1 MNEKRRNWIVVL
13 VALGLFVGGFGP
25 LFLILDPLDLH
36 LVDRLSGD
44 FDAAALA
51 VPPESMVYVGVN
63 LLGAERERLEAV
75 GAQFAATGDGGILAE
90 MGLSLEEDVLPW
102 VGQYLGW
109 ALVNVEADS
118 FNQTAVFHWVLII
131 EARSTGPADDFLM
144 QLGQKWAA
152 RGGTTATTQR
162 YEGVDLTVFPDLAMG
177 RNGRLLLISS
187 DVATVQQAI
196 DAKNGRAIDETDVY
210 AEAVISLP
218 PSRLLTVF
226 VNGADLPTLR
236 DAASVLS
243 GTNLGFVPVADVYS
257 VGVGGFLVDA
267 GVRLDMATTYD
278 RAALSPGRL
287 AAVDS
292 VLAQPQTAAYFP
304 ANTIL
309 YLAGQPFSQTWAAFI
324 ETEGADV
331 AESMLLLGQR
341 FGFDPAAAIFPLLD
355 GVAAV
360 GLMPGSDGLLA
371 AQTGLNVEGVA
382 LLGTSQPDQVQQ
394 PLDGLL
400 AAIRAIPLP
409 IAKLT
414 DFPVGSGQVTEIE
427 ATLGSS
433 LRLAVGATDGYMV
446 VATTGTAAQS
456 LRFDNANTLAQTPA
470 FQQVVELY
478 ARENA
483 PTFYLDVAGLRG
495 AMREEGDEGL
505 TAVAASL
512 QPIHTIAANANV
524 VEGIALNRIYL
535 VLEK

>member
-51 VPPESMVYVGVN
+51 VPPESMAYVGVN
-63 LLGAERERLEAV
+63 LLGAERARLEAV
-75 GAQFAATGDGGILAE
+75 GAQFAAAGDGGILAE
-90 MGLSLEEDVLPW
+90 LGLSLEQDVLPW
-102 VGQYLGW
+102 VGQYAGW
-109 ALVNVEADS
+109 ALVDVEADS
-118 FNQTAVFHWVLII
+118 FNQTAVSHWVLII
-131 EARSTGPADDFLM
+131 EARSTGPADDFLVR
-144 QLGQKWAA
+144 LAGKWTA
-152 RGGTTATTQR
+152 RGGAAATSQS
-162 YEGVDLTVFPDLAMG
+162 YEGVDLTVFPDLVLG

-187 DVATVQQAI
+187 DVATMQQSI
-196 DAKNGRAIDETDVY
+196 DAKNGRAIDETDTY

-236 DAASVLS
+236 DAASVWTE
-243 GTNLGFVPVADVYS
+243 TNLGFVPVADVYTI
-257 VGVGGFLVDA
+257 GVGGFLVDA
-267 GVRLDMATTYD
+267 GIRLDMATTYD

-287 AAVDS
+287 AALDS
-292 VLAQPQTAAYFP
+292 VMGGTSEATTAVYFP

-324 ETEGADV
+324 ETEGADM
-331 AESMLLLGQR
+331 AESMLLLGQQ
-341 FGFDPAAAIFPLLD
+341 FGFDPATAVFPLLD
-355 GVAAV
+355 GEAAV
-360 GLMPGSDGLLA
+360 GLIPGSDGLLA

-382 LLGTSQPDQVQQ
+382 LLGTSQPEQAQQ

-414 DFPVGSGQVTEIE
+414 DFPVGPGQVTELK
-427 ATLGSS
+427 ATLGSN
-433 LRLAVGATDGYMV
+433 LQLAVGVAGGYV
-446 VATTGTAAQS
+446 VAATTGAAAQS
-456 LRFDNANTLAQTPA
+456 LHFDNANALAQTPA
-470 FQQVVELY
+470 FQAVAELY

-495 AMREEGDEGL
+495 VMGEE
-505 TAVAASL
+505 TAVSTSL
-512 QPIHTIAANANV
+512 MPIHTIAANANV

-535 VLEK
+535 LLEK